1 MSTTVA
7 PTSATAASAAAA
19 AAAKAPTATAAA
31 TAAAGL
37 SSSDVDDRIHWALT
51 HGIGMGTKTAP
62 FNHAPLTLWP
72 YRYPAS
78 QFKKAQALAPVFN
91 VLVEKIARNP
101 AWLVATLRPTAASD
115 DFVRRLL
122 DIHAAVL
129 KEGVRQ
135 PLSLAVN
142 RSDYMLHSRK
152 GDTRSLLQVEIN
164 TIASSFGSLSTRIA
178 QMHQAF
184 GALEQATHP
193 VRVPPN
199 PALDDIAGGIAAAHR
214 AYLTQT
220 GRATADDS
228 TVAVVMVV
236 QPGERNFADQR
247 LLQFHL
253 WEQHRVR
260 VLRVTLAD
268 MQERGRLHA
277 PAWYNGFGAFSAAP
291 TGAKDH
297 ELLIDGYA
305 VSVVYFRAGYS
316 PDDHPTEKEWAAR
329 LLIERSLAIKCP
341 TIAYHLAGCKKVQQ
355 ALAAPGEVEKFI
367 ASPKHCDALRSV
379 FAGLYSLDAPAGTP
393 EADALVALRK
403 KVVAANGLNYVMKPQ
418 REGGGNN
425 FYGAD
430 VAKALQSMTPEEQ
443 SAYILMER
451 ILPPS
456 QNAQLLREGQFT
468 QMQCLCEL
476 GVYGIFLC
484 DSRDAGAP
492 LDTMEQATTPT
503 YINKYGGYLLRV
515 KSASSDEGGV
525 AAGYAFLSSPDLS

>member
-1 MSTTVA
+1 M
-7 PTSATAASAAAA
+7 AS
-19 AAAKAPTATAAA
+19 P
-31 TAAAGL
+31 
-37 SSSDVDDRIHWALT
+37 SSSSASTAGVSPGELDDRIHWALT
-51 HGIGMGTKTAP
+51 HGIGMGSKSAAGATVSSLT
-62 FNHAPLTLWP
+62 HAPLTLWP

-78 QFKKAQALAPVFN
+78 QFKKAQALAPAFN

-101 AWLVATLRPTAASD
+101 TWLVATLRPTAASD

-122 DIHAAVL
+122 DVHAVVV

-142 RSDYMLHSRK
+142 RSDYMLHARK
-152 GDTRSLLQVEIN
+152 GDPRTLLQVEIN
-164 TIASSFGSLSTRIA
+164 TIASSFGALSTRVA

-184 GALEQATHP
+184 GGLEQATHP

-199 PALDDIAGGIAAAHR
+199 PALDEIAAGIAAAHR
-214 AYLTQT
+214 AYLAQT
-220 GRATADDS
+220 GRGADDG
-228 TVAVVMVV
+228 TAAVVMVV

-260 VLRVTLAD
+260 VLRVTLAE

-277 PAWYNGFGAFSAAP
+277 PRAWYNGFGAFTAAP
-291 TGAKDH
+291 AGAKDH
-297 ELLIDGYA
+297 ELLIDGHA

-316 PDDHPTEKEWAAR
+316 PEDHPTDKEWAAR

-367 ASPKHCDALRSV
+367 SSPKHCDALRSV
-379 FAGLYSLDAPAGTP
+379 FAGLYSLDAAAGTP
-393 EADALVALRK
+393 EADALAALRK

-430 VAKALQSMTPEEQ
+430 VAKALQSMTPDEQ

-456 QNAQLLREGQFT
+456 QNAQLLREGQLT
-468 QMQCLCEL
+468 QTQCLCEL

-484 DSRDAGAP
+484 DSRDTGAP
-492 LDTMEQATTPT
+492 LDSMEQVATPT

-515 KSASSDEGGV
+515 KSAGSDEGGV